1 MGDRGTVKSKGIQ
14 ALPAAKLRYISA
26 LADPQIRGLLSK
38 KVLQLDL
45 LREKIGEV
53 EGRGCATSCA
63 RASSRR
69 RGNDTGW
76 RTRLRSWPEKS
87 PRATKWCRTGCAASQ
102 RATTTASGGGTA
114 QAQGLAEWLESQAG
128 LERQEEKMEKALDL
142 AGDYV
147 VITDVLQRAAGREKF
162 GTTDE
167 DPQAIAC
174 GMRSRRS
181 ANCGARI

>member
-1 MGDRGTVKSKGIQ
+1 MRYILRKSEQEAARERHRLEDKI
-14 ALPAAKLRYISA
+14 AKLARKITA
-26 LADPQIRGLLSK
+26 RNEVVQNRLRCQPEGNDNCKRG
-38 KVLQLDL
+38 
-45 LREKIGEV
+45 RNG
-53 EGRGCATSCA
+53 T
-63 RASSRR
+63 SSRV
-69 RGNDTGW
+69 GGVAGGW
-76 RTRLRSWPEKS
+76 
-87 PRATKWCRTGCAASQ
+87 
-102 RATTTASGGGTA
+102 
-114 QAQGLAEWLESQAG
+114 QAG